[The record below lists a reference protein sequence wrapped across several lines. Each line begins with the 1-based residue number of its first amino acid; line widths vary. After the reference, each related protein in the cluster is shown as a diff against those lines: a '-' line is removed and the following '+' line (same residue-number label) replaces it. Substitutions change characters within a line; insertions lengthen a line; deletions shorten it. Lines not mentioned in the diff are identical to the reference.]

1 MKQIVRATGA
11 QLGTIRT
18 RSRRQRYLMRAL
30 EGWAFILP
38 AVLGLLIFTA
48 GPMVASAYYSLTDY
62 DLLTP
67 PKFIGLDN
75 YQRLFTRDRLFP
87 ISLYNTAYFS
97 FLAVPLQTLAALGQ
111 ALLLNVK
118 VKGVNL
124 YRTLFY
130 LPSVTPSV
138 ATVIL
143 WTYILSKNYGL
154 LNSALWALGI
164 PPIDWLF
171 NPRLAKI
178 SLILMTL
185 WQVGGRMVVFL
196 AALQAVPEELY
207 ESAKLDGAGWFR
219 QTAHITL
226 PMISPAIF
234 FNVIVGII
242 GTFQVFTAAFIATQ
256 GGPMNTTLFY
266 VLYLY
271 RQGFESLRM
280 GYASAMAWILFVIV
294 LIVTAIQF
302 LGSRTWVYYEAAR

>member
-1 MKQIVRATGA
+1 M
-11 QLGTIRT
+11 
-18 RSRRQRYLMRAL
+18 MRAL

-48 GPMVASAYYSLTDY
+48 GPMVASAYYSMTDY

-75 YQRLFTRDRLFP
+75 YRRLFTRDRLFP

-97 FLAVPLQTLAALGQ
+97 FLAVPLQTLAALVQ

-154 LNSALWALGI
+154 LNSALWAVGI

-219 QTAHITL
+219 QTSHITL

-242 GTFQVFTAAFIATQ
+242 GTFQVFTAAFIATE

>member
-1 MKQIVRATGA
+1 MNQTVRATGT
-11 QLGTIRT
+11 QIDLIRT
-18 RSRRQRYLMRAL
+18 RSRKQRYLIRAL

-38 AVLGLLIFTA
+38 AALGLLIFTI

-67 PKFIGLDN
+67 PEFIGFEN
-75 YQRLFTRDRLFP
+75 YQKLFTGDRIFP
-87 ISLYNTAYFS
+87 VSLYNTAYFS
-97 FLAVPLQTLAALGQ
+97 LLAVPFQTVVALGQ
-111 ALLLNVK
+111 ALLLNAK
-118 VKGVNL
+118 VKGVNI

-143 WTYILSKNYGL
+143 WTYILSKNFGL
-154 LNSALWALGI
+154 LNSALWVVGI

-178 SLILMTL
+178 SLILMTV

-219 QTAHITL
+219 QLRHITL

-242 GTFQVFTAAFIATQ
+242 GTFQVFTAAFIATD

-280 GYASAMAWILFVIV
+280 GYASAMAWILFIIVI
-294 LIVTAIQF
+294 IVTGIQF

>member
-1 MKQIVRATGA
+1 MNQSVRAEGA
-11 QLGTIRT
+11 QLAAIRT

-48 GPMVASAYYSLTDY
+48 GPMVASAYYSLTKY
-62 DLLTP
+62 DLLSP
-67 PKFIGLDN
+67 PRFIGFQN

-87 ISLYNTAYFS
+87 VSLYNTAYFS
-97 FLAVPLQTLAALGQ
+97 FLAVPFQTLVALAQ

-234 FNVIVGII
+234 FNVIVGVI
-242 GTFQVFTAAFIATQ
+242 GTFQVFTAAFIATE